1 MWSLYLREELI
12 WDQDVET
19 VVVWDA
25 QRKTM
30 RKKESTLCS
39 ILTKTQRMRTER
51 KIFKRDRKE
60 KIEKEIDLTVEKETR
75 ALREENTV
83 ILLILPNT

>member
-1 MWSLYLREELI
+1 M
-12 WDQDVET
+12 
-19 VVVWDA
+19 VVWDA

>member
-1 MWSLYLREELI
+1 M
-12 WDQDVET
+12 
-19 VVVWDA
+19 VVWDA

-30 RKKESTLCS
+30 RRKESTLCS